1 MFTRVRT
8 IGARRAADF
17 GNRSGWLVLTCD
29 KLAWQNYNEP
39 VGSNF
44 LGILPCSFRH
54 SRGSLAY
61 RSSAF

>member
-17 GNRSGWLVLTCD
+17 GNRSEWLVLTCD
-29 KLAWQNYNEP
+29 KLARQNYNDP
-39 VGSNF
+39 IGSVF

-54 SRGSLAY
+54 SRDLLAY
-61 RSSAF
+61 RCSAF